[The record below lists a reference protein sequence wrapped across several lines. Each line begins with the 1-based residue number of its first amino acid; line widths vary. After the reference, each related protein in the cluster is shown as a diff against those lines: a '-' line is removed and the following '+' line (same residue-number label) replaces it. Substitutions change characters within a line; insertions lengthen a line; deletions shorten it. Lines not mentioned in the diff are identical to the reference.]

1 MRSSSTRMCAQHH
14 HGPARGY
21 WTNHQARAAP
31 PGATSLASR
40 ANLWNIHVALGVV
53 KSGRSAAEHFKS
65 KGKLHAHGGRRDY
78 RDADTFGYRQSG
90 IRRESRPNVL
100 SRRRFVQ
107 GRLSRQDAQADQ
119 ALRSFLEEQMTRS
132 QILTALIAVGAVVFT
147 STVTPASAAR
157 RHVGW
162 RNAAVAA
169 GVAAGL
175 AAAAAA
181 ASGAYSGY
189 GYGFGGYGYGRYH
202 GRCGGGAY
210 C

>member
-1 MRSSSTRMCAQHH
+1 MT
-14 HGPARGY
+14 
-21 WTNHQARAAP
+21 
-31 PGATSLASR
+31 
-40 ANLWNIHVALGVV
+40 
-53 KSGRSAAEHFKS
+53 KS
-65 KGKLHAHGGRRDY
+65 KL
-78 RDADTFGYRQSG
+78 
-90 IRRESRPNVL
+90 
-100 SRRRFVQ
+100 
-107 GRLSRQDAQADQ
+107 
-119 ALRSFLEEQMTRS
+119 
-132 QILTALIAVGAVVFT
+132 LTTLIAVGAVILT

-189 GYGFGGYGYGRYH
+189 GYGFAGYGYGGRYY

-210 C
+210 R